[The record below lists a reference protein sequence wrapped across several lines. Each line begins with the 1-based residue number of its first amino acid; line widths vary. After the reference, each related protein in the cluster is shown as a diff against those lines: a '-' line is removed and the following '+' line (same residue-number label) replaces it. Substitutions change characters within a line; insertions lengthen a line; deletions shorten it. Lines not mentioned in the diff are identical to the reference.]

1 MPDLN
6 TFFKNVRQKLKYYT
20 EQKQDFE
27 RLSIFLNMKMSVKST
42 KIELSEQFMA
52 MWTEEQTFGGT
63 CPHCIE
69 TKMKKT
75 KV

>member
-52 MWTEEQTFGGT
+52 MWTEEQTFGRT